1 VNCPNPLEISLF
13 LKILTFSP
21 PVYKYFAKASGFI
34 CNSFSWIGLL
44 LGLIACLGV
53 LANDI
58 YYVQAGYQTLT
69 SLLFICAFGLALIR
83 PLFGLQCLII
93 FLPLVGGLHQQ
104 LLGFFGVY
112 VQPMPNSGL
121 DLVAGFFLGLLLRRL
136 ICWVRSSN
144 RGSGLQLSM
153 PWPIALA
160 LLVIT
165 LSTILAIIRNLR
177 LSATATS
184 FKGVLFNLMH
194 FRPMGWHFD
203 FMPVGDWVAYSLSA
217 ILVVV
222 TLNVLQGQ
230 KNLNQII
237 FKPLLI
243 GLALSSLLGVIQSA
257 TGIGLAATSLD
268 FRKDA
273 LGYAAIGFQP
283 DLHSFAGHMLL
294 GAVGLWGYWNFM
306 RPVGRQWGLFI
317 VVGLGWVGL
326 ILSKSRAS
334 FALALIA
341 ICIGGLCYLWKI
353 NRRRFGLVVALL
365 VATLS
370 SLILAAL
377 VIPATIDKLP
387 VLHFVTDFIHEMQGR
402 DLTNLRDLSG
412 LFGSRV
418 EIFTAAINMIKAY
431 PLMGVGQGNFYHLSS
446 DVMFSKSFFLA
457 KNGGENA
464 HNYFLQT
471 FAETGLVGVIALLLA
486 IFSPF
491 FWNTKKGLLIPGAIG
506 LGALC
511 LGNLFAHSFLVRENL
526 LLGAVLLGLLYACAL
541 SSMGNSQSAANH
553 VESASLK
560 SIAPLK
566 SNKLMPTFLALV
578 VIGLSLISLMEIRA
592 SFYRYPFEIGLRCF
606 KNEPLTDDRWS
617 AGVYEISLPS
627 GARGIEIPVDITRPN
642 LKKEPVI
649 LRLDLIQESVG
660 SLSTVTNT
668 WDFSGKKVL
677 RLTLPDGVDYGAG
690 AIKARLRFSSCYTP
704 RDLGVNTDGRRL
716 GGQIG
721 RVVFF

>member
-1 VNCPNPLEISLF
+1 
-13 LKILTFSP
+13 LKIHTFSP
-21 PVYKYFAKASGFI
+21 PIHKYFVKASGFI
-34 CNSFSWIGLL
+34 SNSFSWIGLF

-53 LANDI
+53 LANDL

-69 SLLFICAFGLALIR
+69 SLLFISAFGLSLIS
-83 PLFGLQCLII
+83 PLFGLQCLIA

-104 LLGFFGVY
+104 LLGFFDVY

-136 ICWVRSSN
+136 IYWVRSSN
-144 RGSGLQLSM
+144 RGSGSQLSM

-165 LSTILAIIRNLR
+165 FSTILAIIRNLR

-184 FKGVLFNLMH
+184 FKGALFNLMH

-203 FMPVGDWVAYSLSA
+203 FMPMGDWVAYSLSA

-222 TLNVLQGQ
+222 ILNVLQGQ

-237 FKPLLI
+237 FKPLLV
-243 GLALSSLLGVIQSA
+243 GLVLSSLLGIIQSA
-257 TGIGLAATSLD
+257 TGLGLPLTSLD
-268 FRKDA
+268 FRKDT

-283 DLHSFAGHMLL
+283 DLHSYAGHMLL
-294 GAVGLWGYWNFM
+294 GAVGLWGFWHFRRSM
-306 RPVGRQWGLFI
+306 GRQSGLFI
-317 VVGLGWVGL
+317 VMLLAWIGL

-341 ICIGGLCYLWKI
+341 LCIGGLSYLWRV
-353 NRRRFGLVVALL
+353 NRKAFGVVATLL
-365 VATLS
+365 VAAL
-370 SLILAAL
+370 LGLLLAAL
-377 VIPATIDKLP
+377 LMPTTVDKLP
-387 VLHFVTDFIHEMQGR
+387 VLHFVTDFIREMQGR

-412 LFGSRV
+412 LLGSRV

-471 FAETGLVGVIALLLA
+471 FAETGLVGVSSLLLA
-486 IFSPF
+486 IISPLI
-491 FWNTKKGLLIPGAIG
+491 WNAKKGMLIPAAVG

-541 SSMGNSQSAANH
+541 SSMRNSQNTENEIAQVNSK
-553 VESASLK
+553 SIASLK
-560 SIAPLK
+560 LNTLLPVCLAMGVLGLTAMSWSELRK
-566 SNKLMPTFLALV
+566 SFH
-578 VIGLSLISLMEIRA
+578 
-592 SFYRYPFEIGLRCF
+592 RYPFEIGLRCF

-617 AGVYEISLPS
+617 AGVYEIALPS
-627 GARGIEIPVDITRPN
+627 GTLGIEIPVDITRPN
-642 LKKEPVI
+642 LKKEPVM
-649 LRLDLIQESVG
+649 LRLDLIQEGIG
-660 SLSTVTNT
+660 SLSTITNT
-668 WDFSGKKVL
+668 WDYSGQKFL
-677 RLTLPDGVDYGAG
+677 RVTLPDGVNYGAG

-721 RVVFF
+721 RTIFF